1 MLKNWSITNCIRHL
15 FLARDRHFLEAKNVF
30 CYSQL
35 HCSQAFWYQQH
46 QTRRRRLP
54 WPCSSSW
61 TRNNTLKNLISQ
73 ANENLIFCSIFTD
86 SSFHHQQQVQV
97 DCSLYSFLW
106 KWFGNSIPCNQASTS
121 QALNRYWRTT
131 LYEIQNSNLYLFPD
145 FQITTTM

>member
-1 MLKNWSITNCIRHL
+1 MGQLHPPFISSERQT
-15 FLARDRHFLEAKNVF
+15 DFLEAKNVF

-54 WPCSSSW
+54 LPCSSSW
-61 TRNNTLKNLISQ
+61 TL
-73 ANENLIFCSIFTD
+73 
-86 SSFHHQQQVQV
+86 SSFHHQQQIQV

-121 QALNRYWRTT
+121 QALNR
-131 LYEIQNSNLYLFPD
+131 LQQQCSIHA
-145 FQITTTM
+145 